1 MKVAFVKYILVL
13 IFYISGFPQENKQP
27 YIEYEKDNFLKN
39 HRFTSASYPGDS
51 SFDAIYYKLNL
62 NLSYSPQQLIGEVTV
77 SAKSLVN
84 NLNSVFLDLSN
95 VLSVDSVRLNSLPC
109 SYNHT
114 GNKLTIFL
122 DQHLSLDEQFTLII
136 YYRGTPVGTGLGSF
150 VFDSHNEQPSIWTLS
165 EPYGASDWWACKDTP
180 SDKADSSDV
189 WITCSSNLIGV
200 SNGKL
205 TDVID
210 NGDGTKTYKWKNR
223 YPIANYLISLA
234 ISNYSVYEDFFQY
247 SEAAPPM
254 PVVNYIYPEN
264 LDGLKPLLDKTVP
277 MLKLF
282 GQLFGEYPF
291 IKEKYGH
298 AQFGGGGMEHQTVTS
313 IGAFTEGVVAHE
325 LAHQWFG
332 DKVTCKN
339 WENIWLNE
347 GFATYGEGL
356 YDEFLLGEEEYAS
369 FLNFN
374 MGRAKKAVGSIY
386 VQDISSISEIFNG
399 NRSYS
404 KGAIVLHMLRG
415 MVGDPIF
422 FNILRNYLNDPLLS
436 YGTATTE
443 DFERVA
449 EETSGTDL
457 GYFFD
462 QWIYGENYPKYTI
475 DWDWERVLS
484 EGYKI
489 NLRIEQ
495 SVNTYPHFFTMPVK
509 VKISMA
515 KGDTTISLFNN
526 AQVQDFTFTVAGEPT
541 SLTFDPNNLIL
552 KDVIISDPSSLILDF
567 RLEQNYPNP
576 FNTSTQIR
584 FKIPSLQ
591 KVLLKVFNPLGENV
605 AVLANEELPAGD
617 YTINFNPT
625 DLPSGVYLYS
635 LTAGESIET
644 KKMILLK

>member
-1 MKVAFVKYILVL
+1 MKVTFIKYILVL
-13 IFYISGFPQENKQP
+13 TFYVSGFPQENKQL

-39 HRFTSASYPGDS
+39 HRLTRAIYPGDS
-51 SFDAIYYKLNL
+51 SFDVIYYKLNL
-62 NLSYSPQQLIGEVTV
+62 SISYSPQQLIGEVTV
-77 SAKSLVN
+77 SAKSLMN
-84 NLNSVFLDLSN
+84 GLNSVFLDLSN
-95 VLSVDSVRLNSLPC
+95 VLSVDSVRLNNLPC
-109 SYNHT
+109 SYDHT
-114 GNKLTIFL
+114 RNKLIIFP
-122 DQHLSLDEQFTLII
+122 DQPLSLDEQFTLII
-136 YYRGTPVGTGLGSF
+136 YYRGTPVTTGLGSF

-189 WITCSSNLIGV
+189 WITCGSNLIGV

-210 NGDGTKTYKWKNR
+210 NGDGTKTYKWKNK

-247 SEAAPPM
+247 SEADPPM

-298 AQFGGGGMEHQTVTS
+298 AQFRGGGMEHQTVTS
-313 IGAFTEGVVAHE
+313 IGTFTEGVVAHE

-356 YDEFLLGEEEYAS
+356 YDEFLLGKEEYAS
-369 FLNFN
+369 FLSFN
-374 MGRAKKAVGSIY
+374 IGRAKKAVGSVY

-415 MVGDPIF
+415 MVGNTIF
-422 FNILRNYLNDPLLS
+422 FNILKNYLNDPLLS

-449 EETSGTDL
+449 EETSGMDL

-462 QWIYGENYPKYTI
+462 QWIYGENYPKYAI
-475 DWDWERVLS
+475 DWDWERVLL

-495 SVNTYPHFFTMPVK
+495 SVNTRPHFFTMPVK
-509 VKISMA
+509 VKISTIT
-515 KGDTTISLFNN
+515 GDTTISLFNN
-526 AQVQDFTFTVAGEPT
+526 AQVQDFSFTVAGEPN
-541 SLTFDPNNLIL
+541 SLTFDPDNLIL
-552 KDVIISDPSSLILDF
+552 KDVIIFDPASIILDF
-567 RLEQNYPNP
+567 GLEQNYPNP
-576 FNTSTQIR
+576 FNTSTQIK

-591 KVLLKVFNPLGENV
+591 KVLLKVFNSLGEEV
-605 AVLANEELPAGD
+605 AVLTNEELPAGD

-625 DLPSGVYLYS
+625 DLPSGTYLYS
-635 LTAGESIET
+635 LTAGERVEA

>member
-1 MKVAFVKYILVL
+1 MKATYIKYILVL
-13 IFYISGFPQENKQP
+13 ILYVSGFPQGNKPP
-27 YIEYEKDNFLKN
+27 YIEYEKNNFLKS
-39 HRFTSASYPGDS
+39 HLFTNTSYPGDP
-51 SFDAIYYKLNL
+51 SFDVSYYKLNL
-62 NLSYSPQQLIGEVTV
+62 NISYSPQLLIGEVTI
-77 SAKSLVN
+77 SAKSLMSS
-84 NLNSVFLDLSN
+84 LSSVFLDLSN
-95 VLSVDSVRLNSLPC
+95 MLSVDSVQLNDLPC
-109 SYNHT
+109 LYTHAE
-114 GNKLTIFL
+114 NKLTILPDSSF
-122 DQHLSLDEQFTLII
+122 SLNEFFTVLV
-136 YYRGTPVGTGLGSF
+136 YYHGTPVTTGLGSF
-150 VFDSHNEQPSIWTLS
+150 VFDSHNGQPSIWTLS
-165 EPYGASDWWACKDTP
+165 EPYGASDWWPCKDTP

-210 NGDGTKTYKWKNR
+210 NGNGTKTYKWKNK

-247 SEAAPPM
+247 SEVDPPM

-264 LDGLKPLLDKTVP
+264 LDELKPLLDKTIP

-282 GQLFGEYPF
+282 SQLFGEYPF
-291 IKEKYGH
+291 IREKYGH
-298 AQFGGGGMEHQTVTS
+298 AQFRSGGMEHQTITS
-313 IGAFTEGVVAHE
+313 IGSFTEGVVAHE
-325 LAHQWFG
+325 LTHQWFG

-356 YDEFLLGEEEYAS
+356 YDEFLLGKEEYAS
-369 FLNFN
+369 FLSFN
-374 MGRAKKAVGSIY
+374 MGRAKKALGSIY
-386 VQDISSISEIFNG
+386 VRDISLASEIFNG

-415 MVGDPIF
+415 IVGDSIF
-422 FNILRNYLNDPLLS
+422 FNILRSYLDDPLLS
-436 YGTATTE
+436 YGTVTTE
-443 DFERVA
+443 DFKRVA
-449 EETSGTDL
+449 EETNGMDL
-457 GYFFD
+457 CYFFD

-484 EGYKI
+484 KGYKM

-495 SVNTYPHFFTMPVK
+495 SVNTRPHFFTMPVK

-541 SLTFDPNNLIL
+541 SLTFDPDNLIL
-552 KDVIISDPSSLILDF
+552 KDVIIFDPGTIIRDF
-567 RLEQNYPNP
+567 ELGQNYPNP
-576 FNTSTQIR
+576 FNAGTQIE

-591 KVLLKVFNPLGENV
+591 KIILKVFSSLGEEV
-605 AVLANEELPAGD
+605 AVLVNKELPAGD
-617 YTINFNPT
+617 YKINFNPIN
-625 DLPSGVYLYS
+625 LPSGMYLYS
-635 LTAGESIET
+635 LIAGESVKT

>member
-1 MKVAFVKYILVL
+1 L
-13 IFYISGFPQENKQP
+13 
-27 YIEYEKDNFLKN
+27 
-39 HRFTSASYPGDS
+39 
-51 SFDAIYYKLNL
+51 
-62 NLSYSPQQLIGEVTV
+62 
-77 SAKSLVN
+77 
-84 NLNSVFLDLSN
+84 
-95 VLSVDSVRLNSLPC
+95 
-109 SYNHT
+109 
-114 GNKLTIFL
+114 
-122 DQHLSLDEQFTLII
+122 
-136 YYRGTPVGTGLGSF
+136 
-150 VFDSHNEQPSIWTLS
+150 
-165 EPYGASDWWACKDTP
+165 
-180 SDKADSSDV
+180 
-189 WITCSSNLIGV
+189 
-200 SNGKL
+200 
-205 TDVID
+205 
-210 NGDGTKTYKWKNR
+210 
-223 YPIANYLISLA
+223 
-234 ISNYSVYEDFFQY
+234 
-247 SEAAPPM
+247 
-254 PVVNYIYPEN
+254 
-264 LDGLKPLLDKTVP
+264 
-277 MLKLF
+277 
-282 GQLFGEYPF
+282 
-291 IKEKYGH
+291 
-298 AQFGGGGMEHQTVTS
+298 
-313 IGAFTEGVVAHE
+313 
-325 LAHQWFG
+325 
-332 DKVTCKN
+332 
-339 WENIWLNE
+339 
-347 GFATYGEGL
+347 
-356 YDEFLLGEEEYAS
+356 
-369 FLNFN
+369 
-374 MGRAKKAVGSIY
+374 
-386 VQDISSISEIFNG
+386 
-399 NRSYS
+399 
-404 KGAIVLHMLRG
+404 
-415 MVGDPIF
+415 VGDPIF
-422 FNILRNYLNDPLLS
+422 FNILINYLNDPLLS